1 VSVITASNSWSGS
14 GRFANDAAMVDA
26 SRAFERDVLA
36 PKTKAGDERRGP
48 RIGTV
53 IAGKYRLD
61 RPLGSGAMASV
72 FAATHVRNASRVALK
87 ILHSTLTDDA
97 DIRARFLR
105 EGYAANLV
113 GHPGTVRA
121 LDEGTTEDGVVFF
134 VMDLLE
140 GEPLDAVWERRGYRL
155 PPLEVAQLMCQL
167 LDVLSAAHAKGIV
180 HRDVK
185 PENLFLE
192 PDGTLRVLDFGVA
205 RVLDGT
211 LTETRA
217 GSVIGTLP
225 YMAPE
230 QMLGRTHEV
239 DARSD
244 LWSVGATA
252 FTLVSG
258 RFVHDAETP
267 EEMMVFTGSR
277 QVRSLADAASDVAPE
292 FIEVVDRALRFDKR
306 ERWASALS
314 MRTAFAAACRSL
326 HPLPPDGTD
335 LPHTAE
341 GQEKLPAQRHG
352 YSPSRPDFTGEE
364 PVCSATLASS
374 GGSAARRVPV
384 WGSRGNRWVAAAGVA
399 LALAAALGLRSSH
412 RGTETQT
419 TAPTSVVS
427 TTEPMAPRVEAVAA
441 ATNAVVLAPVA
452 LAVDVAPSE
461 AVAPAIVERQAE
473 SAPERATVVASK
485 PAKAVAPLSS
495 AAHSE
500 AGAVRARPD
509 DCTPPFTIQPVTGKK
524 LWKRECL

>member
-1 VSVITASNSWSGS
+1 MRGVSVITALNSWSGS
-14 GRFANDAAMVDA
+14 GRLVSDVAGVDA
-26 SRAFERDVLA
+26 SRALARDVLA
-36 PKTKAGDERRGP
+36 PKTRAGHDARQAP

-53 IAGKYRLD
+53 LAGKYRLD
-61 RPLGSGAMASV
+61 RILGSGAMASV
-72 FAATHVRNASRVALK
+72 LAATHVRNANRVALK
-87 ILHSTLTDDA
+87 ILHPALTDDA

-105 EGYAANLV
+105 EGYAANRV

-121 LDEGTTEDGVVFF
+121 LDEGVTEDGVVFF

-140 GEPLDAVWERRGYRL
+140 GEPLDSVWERRGYRL

-167 LDVLSAAHAKGIV
+167 LDVLAAAHAKGIV

-192 PDGTLRVLDFGVA
+192 PDGRLRVLDFGVA

-230 QMLGRTHEV
+230 QMLGRIHEV

-292 FIEVVDRALRFDKR
+292 FIEVVDRALRFDKG
-306 ERWASALS
+306 ERWASATS
-314 MRTAFAAACRSL
+314 MQTAFAAVCRRL
-326 HPLPPDGTD
+326 QRFPAGGTD
-335 LPHTAE
+335 SKDATKEPE
-341 GQEKLPAQRHG
+341 RPEVQRGQSA
-352 YSPSRPDFTGEE
+352 SRPDFAGEE
-364 PVCSATLASS
+364 PRYSATLVSS
-374 GGSAARRVPV
+374 GGSAAHCAPVRRL
-384 WGSRGNRWVAAAGVA
+384 RGNLWVTGAGVA
-399 LALAAALGLRSSH
+399 VAMATAIGLHASSGETLARASLVPSTDLSS
-412 RGTETQT
+412 
-419 TAPTSVVS
+419 APPAQAVVIAVS
-427 TTEPMAPRVEAVAA
+427 AVAPA
-441 ATNAVVLAPVA
+441 PIATA
-452 LAVDVAPSE
+452 LEISPSE
-461 AVAPAIVERQAE
+461 AIAPAIVERRSE
-473 SAPERATVVASK
+473 STPERAAAFASK
-485 PAKAVAPLSS
+485 NTRSVALSSVAP
-495 AAHSE
+495 AE
-500 AGAVRARPD
+500 ARAVHAGPEE
-509 DCTPPFTIQPVTGKK
+509 CTPPFTIVPVTGKK

>member
-1 VSVITASNSWSGS
+1 VL
-14 GRFANDAAMVDA
+14 D
-26 SRAFERDVLA
+26 RDVLA
-36 PKTKAGDERRGP
+36 PKTRAGHDARQAP

-61 RPLGSGAMASV
+61 RILGSGAMASV
-72 FAATHVRNASRVALK
+72 FAATHVRNANCVALK
-87 ILHSTLTDDA
+87 ILHPALTDDA

-105 EGYAANLV
+105 EGYAANRV

-121 LDEGTTEDGVVFF
+121 LDEGITEDGVVFF

-140 GEPLDAVWERRGYRL
+140 GEPLDSVWERRGYRL

-167 LDVLSAAHAKGIV
+167 LDVLAAAHSKGIV

-192 PDGTLRVLDFGVA
+192 PDGRLRVLDFGVA

-230 QMLGRTHEV
+230 QMLGRSHAV

-292 FIEVVDRALRFDKR
+292 FIDVVDRALRFDKG
-306 ERWASALS
+306 ERWASATS
-314 MRTAFAAACRSL
+314 MQAAFAAVCRRL
-326 HPLPPDGTD
+326 QRPPPDVAD
-335 LPHTAE
+335 LEVKEPERPE
-341 GQEKLPAQRHG
+341 GPRGGQSA
-352 YSPSRPDFTGEE
+352 SRPDFTGEE
-364 PVCSATLASS
+364 PLYSSTLVSS
-374 GGSAARRVPV
+374 GGSAAHRAPVRRL
-384 WGSRGNRWVAAAGVA
+384 RGNLWVTGAGVA
-399 LALAAALGLRSSH
+399 VAMAAAIGLHASS
-412 RGTETQT
+412 GETQT
-419 TAPTSVVS
+419 MARASLVPSTALSS
-427 TTEPMAPRVEAVAA
+427 APRTPAVAIA
-441 ATNAVVLAPVA
+441 ASAVVPAPIA
-452 LAVDVAPSE
+452 PAGEGTPSE
-461 AVAPAIVERQAE
+461 AIAPAIVERR
-473 SAPERATVVASK
+473 SGSTPERATVIASTK
-485 PAKAVAPLSS
+485 VRSVAPLSS
-495 AAHSE
+495 VAPAE
-500 AGAVRARPD
+500 ARAVHAGPEP
-509 DCTPPFTIQPVTGKK
+509 CTPPFTIVPVTGKK